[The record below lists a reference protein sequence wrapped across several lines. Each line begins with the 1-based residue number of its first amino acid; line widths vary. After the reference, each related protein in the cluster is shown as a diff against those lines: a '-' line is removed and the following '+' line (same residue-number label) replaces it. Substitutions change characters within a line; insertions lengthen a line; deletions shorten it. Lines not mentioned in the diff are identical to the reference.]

1 MWRRRMRWWA
11 QHCPRCH
18 RSVDD
23 RSSIRLNTMSVPVPL
38 NSSAQLFL
46 SGSPSLASFR
56 LAIFGLLD
64 RLFWIFESLV
74 NGQLPH
80 LRLIPKG
87 LYWFIIRLS
96 YGPLIYIYIPAS
108 DYWSWHWS
116 CGAELKLDPSVHDV
130 VMPRLWFS
138 LYYETGFIIKYEWT
152 FPWTFHASVRDPCL
166 EHVAHTDFA
175 PVSPWCRFRDTYEC
189 WGAGMY
195 STTHRV
201 RAPGLIS
208 KIRLYLCPRIPCFLL
223 STTIK
228 GPTTI
233 VT

>member
-46 SGSPSLASFR
+46 SSSPSLASFR
-56 LAIFGLLD
+56 FAIFGLLD

-96 YGPLIYIYIPAS
+96 HGPLYIDIYPLLELTLEL
-108 DYWSWHWS
+108 WSW
-116 CGAELKLDPSVHDV
+116 ADPSIHDV

-138 LYYETGFIIKYEWT
+138 GVPRGW
-152 FPWTFHASVRDPCL
+152 S
-166 EHVAHTDFA
+166 
-175 PVSPWCRFRDTYEC
+175 
-189 WGAGMY
+189 
-195 STTHRV
+195 
-201 RAPGLIS
+201 LIMLWD
-208 KIRLYLCPRIPCFLL
+208 KIHYQVWMDLCVDLFTLA
-223 STTIK
+223 
-228 GPTTI
+228 
-233 VT
+233 